1 MAVDN
6 LYSYRD
12 YFSLFLGFFQ
22 TAFDVLDPVGQA
34 DDLQENR
41 PADNGDPRPWGKV
54 TKYFRFP
61 CDFLAEIFAMSE
73 IIRTFELCSKLLSL
87 EKTQILFGFLLA
99 YSYLCTV
106 FRKRENMDNR
116 QAALELGQKP
126 VGQLLWQYALP
137 AIVAMTASSLYNI
150 IDRAMIG
157 QIVGPEAIAGLGIT
171 FPFMNLSAAF
181 GAAVGVGS
189 STCIS
194 VKLGQKDY
202 RTAENLLGNTV
213 TLNLIIGFLFM
224 LVSLV
229 FLDPILLFFGASD
242 ATLPYAREFM
252 TVILLGN
259 MVTHMY
265 FGMNAVLRAAGKPK
279 HAMYATLFTVACNI
293 VLVVVF
299 VWWFRWGIRGAA
311 LATVTSQ
318 TFALCWQMRIFSDK
332 RELLHLKRG
341 IYRLKAQLVSNII
354 AIGISPFLMNV
365 TSCVIVIFMNNQF
378 VRYGGDM
385 AVGAYSIANSVV
397 MVFFMFVMGMNQ
409 GMQPIVGYNYGAE
422 KYDRMFRCLWLTI
435 ACATAILLVGWTLS
449 MLFPHWIAR
458 IFTTDATLLRLA
470 AKGIKLDMLVFFVVG
485 SQAVITNFF
494 QCIGKV
500 KVSIFLSLSRQLFL
514 LLPMAYVF
522 PMYWDLDGVW
532 YSMPASD
539 FGSFAM
545 TIPMLI
551 WYMKR
556 LKD

>member
-1 MAVDN
+1 
-6 LYSYRD
+6 
-12 YFSLFLGFFQ
+12 
-22 TAFDVLDPVGQA
+22 
-34 DDLQENR
+34 
-41 PADNGDPRPWGKV
+41 
-54 TKYFRFP
+54 
-61 CDFLAEIFAMSE
+61 
-73 IIRTFELCSKLLSL
+73 
-87 EKTQILFGFLLA
+87 
-99 YSYLCTV
+99 
-106 FRKRENMDNR
+106 MDNK
-116 QAALELGQKP
+116 QAALELGTKP
-126 VGQLLWQYALP
+126 VGQLLTQYALP

-157 QIVGPEAIAGLGIT
+157 QMVGPEAIAGLGIT

-181 GAAVGVGS
+181 GAAVGVGA

-202 RTAENLLGNTV
+202 KTAEHILGNTV

-224 LVSLV
+224 AVSLI
-229 FLDPILLFFGASD
+229 FLDPILRFFGASD
-242 ATLPYAREFM
+242 VTLPYAREFM
-252 TVILLGN
+252 IVILLGN

-293 VLVVVF
+293 VLVVAF
-299 VWWFRWGIRGAA
+299 VWWLRMGIRGAA

-318 TFALCWQMRIFSDK
+318 TLALCWQMHLFSDQK
-332 RELLHLKRG
+332 ELLHLRRG
-341 IYRLKAQLVSNII
+341 IYKLKKNLVRNII
-354 AIGISPFLMNV
+354 AIGVSPFLMQT

-385 AVGAYSIANSVV
+385 AVGAYSIANSMV
-397 MVFFMFVMGMNQ
+397 MVFFMFVMGMTQ

-435 ACATAILLVGWTLS
+435 AVATAILLVGWSLS
-449 MLFPHWIAR
+449 MFFPRQIVR
-458 IFTTDATLLRLA
+458 IFTTDPTLLDLSA
-470 AKGIKLDMLVFFVVG
+470 HGLVLDMLVFFVVG

-500 KVSIFLSLSRQLFL
+500 KVSIFLSLSRQLLL

-522 PMYWDLDGVW
+522 PLFWGLDGVW
-532 YSMPASD
+532 YSMPLSD

-545 TIPMLI
+545 TIPLLW

-556 LKD
+556 IRESSRASLAIVRNP